1 MGYNLVFGLYVS
13 HIFAKSST
21 LISSLVL
28 QVYANFMGY
37 PEYFEVL
44 KGNMYDDRVRSTCA
58 LSRNGDFL
66 FLRGSRVPELL
77 FIPVIEWNKFSHIY
91 YKQEIKILTLNQN
104 VIAKWRVKIRQIC
117 DGGFDWRPATQGKGL
132 ERVNLEM
139 QHPLQ
144 QIIDE

>member
-44 KGNMYDDRVRSTCA
+44 KGNMHDDRVRSTCA

-91 YKQEIKILTLNQN
+91 YKQEIKILTPKPECNC
-104 VIAKWRVKIRQIC
+104 KMKS
-117 DGGFDWRPATQGKGL
+117 
-132 ERVNLEM
+132 
-139 QHPLQ
+139 
-144 QIIDE
+144 